1 MRCMSTTS
9 ADLRQHILDVARSLM
24 LGKGFTAV
32 GLTELLAAAR
42 IPKGSFYHYFESK
55 EAFGDA
61 LLSSYFSGHLAHL
74 DALLGRPGTAA
85 ERLMG
90 YWQYWLDTQT
100 GNDPDARCLAVKLS
114 AEVCD
119 LSESMR
125 TTLERGTQGII
136 QRLAHCIE
144 AGKADGSLP
153 VAQDAKV
160 LAATLYQ
167 TWLGASLLAKISR
180 DRGPLDIA
188 MTSTRQVLNHPGVRR
203 IASRQPMPTG
213 HRRLPRTRKS

>member
-1 MRCMSTTS
+1 MSTAR

-24 LGKGFTAV
+24 LEKGFTAV

-42 IPKGSFYHYFESK
+42 IPKGSFYYYFESK

-100 GNDPDARCLAVKLS
+100 SSDPNDRCLAVKLS

-125 TTLERGTQGII
+125 ETLERGTRGII

-167 TWLGASLLAKISR
+167 TWLGSSLLAR
-180 DRGPLDIA
+180 VNRERGPLDIA
-188 MTSTRQVLNHPGVRR
+188 MTSTRQMLSLPGVRR
-203 IASRQPMPTG
+203 IASRPAGPTG
-213 HRRLPRTRKS
+213 RRRSPGTRRY

>member
-1 MRCMSTTS
+1 MNSTS
-9 ADLRQHILDVARSLM
+9 AELRQHILDVAKPLI

-42 IPKGSFYHYFESK
+42 IPKGSFYYYFESK

-61 LLSSYFSGHLAHL
+61 LLESYFSAHLAHL
-74 DALLGRPGTAA
+74 DDLLGHSGTPAK
-85 ERLMG
+85 RLMD
-90 YWQYWLDTQT
+90 YWQYWLSTQS

-125 TTLERGTQGII
+125 ATLERGTQGII
-136 QRLAHCIE
+136 QRLTHCIE

-153 VAQDAKV
+153 VTQDSKI
-160 LAATLYQ
+160 LATTLYQ
-167 TWLGASLLAKISR
+167 TWLGASLLAKIAR

-188 MTSTRQVLNHPGVRR
+188 MASTRQLLN
-203 IASRQPMPTG
+203 
-213 HRRLPRTRKS
+213 LPDRPA